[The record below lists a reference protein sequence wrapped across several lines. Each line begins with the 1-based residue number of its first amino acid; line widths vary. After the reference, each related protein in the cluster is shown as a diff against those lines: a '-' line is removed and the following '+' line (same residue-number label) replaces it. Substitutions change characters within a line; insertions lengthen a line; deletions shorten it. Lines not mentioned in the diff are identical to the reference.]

1 MDYGAHLPIIGF
13 EHQPFSLEK
22 LLEYTRVAKNLGFRA
37 IAANDHLV
45 SPRPW
50 LDSPTALAAVISQA
64 DGLDLITTVALPVVR
79 GPVPMAKTLAAIDI
93 LSGGRLMVGLGPGS
107 SDRDYAAVGLDFEE
121 RWKRLDE
128 AVLALR
134 ALWRKDGDPFVG
146 RFYST
151 DGIELEPYPAQQSGP
166 PIWIG
171 SWGSKAGMR
180 RVARLADGW
189 LASALHGNPESF
201 SQARDLLRES
211 LIKAGKEPDRFP
223 NAMATMWLYIT
234 EDRREAE
241 RVIENM
247 VPSDWQGQEAFRQA
261 FLVASAEEC
270 GQRLDAYAAAGVQR
284 MYVWP
289 IKDELRQLE
298 LFQEK
303 VAPLVRE

>member
-1 MDYGAHLPIIGF
+1 MDYGAHLPVIDFG
-13 EHQPFSLEK
+13 HQPFSLEK
-22 LLEYTRVAKNLGFRA
+22 LLEYTRVAKSLGFRA

-50 LDSPTALAAVISQA
+50 LDSPTALAAVIHQSY
-64 DGLDLITTVALPVVR
+64 GMDLITTVALPVVR

-93 LSGGRLMVGLGPGS
+93 LSGGRLTVGLGPGS

-134 ALWRKDGDPFVG
+134 ALWRKDGAPFLG

-171 SWGSKAGMR
+171 SWGSEAGMR

-189 LASALHGNPESF
+189 LASALHGTPESF
-201 SQARDLLRES
+201 SQARDLLQER
-211 LIKAGKEPDRFP
+211 LVKAGKEPNGFP
-223 NAMATMWLYIT
+223 NALATMWLYIT
-234 EDRREAE
+234 EDRKEAE

-247 VPSDWQGQEAFRQA
+247 VPSDWQGQENFRQR

-284 MYVWP
+284 TYLWP
-289 IKDELRQLE
+289 IKDEIRQLE

-303 VAPLVRE
+303 VAPLVR